1 MAAAE
6 KDDTRQAASIYELCM
21 KLGHELDDVRDRA
34 VRALMTKTSTGLTSP
49 ITVARVVEFPQ
60 LALHWLNDR
69 HRTAHTDLVKSF
81 IKFYTSVV
89 ATCVAENAHLRERFI
104 SSGAIDFFEDFRGFE
119 ARYAEEID
127 AALSCLLSQTGPSSS
142 VVQRPP
148 KTPRPPPGHAAVEA
162 EAAKTRPSWIELVAV
177 SSADERRLFEASC
190 RIKYSSVGRSKR
202 VAALNEVRYLMVYD
216 YPAEVF
222 FSKHG
227 VLICEALVAA
237 LADNIEQPED
247 ARTEDPTCKLVSEAL
262 HAVLLGLEKKLKLNE
277 KLSVEPCIPTIHLIL
292 VAVVSAIVHSSSA
305 AVMSAL
311 QRSANTAI
319 EILQRG
325 EKGARM
331 RCFFDLGLAREEI
344 IKYLDLVADALA
356 RYFCP
361 SEYYEASAVL
371 SLVRAWTPTRLAVF
385 DLCSELLVMSRDVFV
400 QRKRN
405 EKLVGHLRSW
415 SLDPQLYHHRPELV
429 EELVASVLQSVSI
442 EAYRD
447 FRALHASE
455 GQEQPEELSEAAK
468 AARQLS
474 AMGFED
480 EEYHWSGD
488 SYAAVEL
495 RYATTDIPEAHR
507 VAYERK
513 LDVLLSSR
521 PPLEVAAAS
530 SRTAEMIFGQYS
542 TTLRHAFTVGRP
554 RLRDKVTEAMQCI
567 ITAMDSRRQLS
578 LVPEEFLL
586 DLVTLA
592 CNGVKQKSFRPSLW
606 LPFIL
611 LLLQSDG
618 LREITLHSVR
628 LLCTMVIH
636 LGPNVVSTDVLQLGI
651 VPYVIR
657 PMANCGTACHFM
669 VTGSLW
675 LLYATSIDT
684 KELRNTLMPLTHA
697 GNTVLTRRLAWRA
710 LAEHFSEDLEERAVD
725 CALSEE
731 CEVEVRLECLRIM
744 ETNMSRSIAA
754 KVVQK
759 LPSLM
764 GVEQL
769 PQLPDDAMREA
780 VVSVM
785 GAIEDEESLKA
796 LARELTKMNLW
807 SAVIDSGSPSG
818 VWSLVSRCMDLDSE
832 LLPYLSMHTTL
843 FDASRAMPLCGPML
857 QVLRSLRAQLGARR
871 SAQALRP
878 AVLWMSHQGER
889 MAGWVR
895 EWVTPCLVDRSC
907 GTPSQLPWKASL
919 ALASISCIGDSINL
933 FQTATG
939 EKIHHVEKLNAGGF
953 VEPVT
958 ELLPC
963 FRPEHISTATCDVA
977 IALQSLLSSPAMMDP
992 AAANAVLGRI
1002 AKALSE
1008 SITGLQM
1015 GTPRSASTPR
1025 ERSCEAHRF
1034 VAALTQLLGRVATL
1048 HPVLSLEAEAS
1059 PFVRAFKIVWS
1070 ASTSSRRSPGELA
1083 SDELTAVLLDSLNL
1097 AQCQQTAAKVGP
1109 RLVEDGWIEMLKP
1122 IPSGRQPITPTLQAA
1137 IGRMVL
1143 ALCLSPCPAPRRNL
1157 IVSESAVETL
1167 WRRAV
1172 ENEDAD
1178 AFMAMAV
1185 ISCHTSKM
1193 AGLMGSLVKTKSDCA
1208 DMTTACHGNLMHV
1221 ICLHFREDSDF
1232 RPYRV

>member
-1 MAAAE
+1 ATE

-127 AALSCLLSQTGPSSS
+127 AALSCLLSQTCPSSS

-216 YPAEVF
+216 YPPEVF
-222 FSKHG
+222 FSKPG
-227 VLICEALVAA
+227 VLVVEALVAA

-247 ARTEDPTCKLVSEAL
+247 ARAKDPTCKLVSEAL

-305 AVMSAL
+305 AVLCGAL
-311 QRSANTAI
+311 HRSAKTAV
-319 EILQRG
+319 EILQHG
-325 EKGARM
+325 EKGATM
-331 RCFFDLGLAREEI
+331 RCFSDLGLARDEI
-344 IKYLDLVADALA
+344 IEYLDLVADALA

-385 DLCSELLVMSRDVFV
+385 DLCSELLVMSRDVLV

-405 EKLVGHLRSW
+405 EKLVEHLKSW
-415 SLDPQLYHHRPELV
+415 SLDPQLYHHRPESVEKLV
-429 EELVASVLQSVSI
+429 VPVLQSVSI
-442 EAYRD
+442 EAYQD
-447 FRALHASE
+447 FRALHASA
-455 GQEQPEELSEAAK
+455 GQQPEELSDRAK
-468 AARQLS
+468 AACQLM

-542 TTLRHAFTVGRP
+542 MTLRHAFTVGGP
-554 RLRDKVTEAMQCI
+554 RLRDKVIEAMQSI
-567 ITAMDSRRQLS
+567 ITAIDSRRQLS

-611 LLLQSDG
+611 LFLQSDG
-618 LREITLHSVR
+618 LRELTLHSVR

-675 LLYATSIDT
+675 LLHATSVDT
-684 KELRNTLMPLTHA
+684 AELRDTLRPLTHA

-710 LAEHFSEDLEERAVD
+710 LAEHFSQDFEERVVD
-725 CALSEE
+725 CALSDE
-731 CEVEVRLECLRIM
+731 CEVEVRIECLRIM
-744 ETNMSRSIAA
+744 ETNMSRSMAA
-754 KVVQK
+754 RVVQR

-764 GVEQL
+764 GVEPL
-769 PQLPDDAMREA
+769 PQQLPDDAMREA
-780 VVSVM
+780 VVGLM
-785 GAIEDEESLKA
+785 GAIEDEEALKA
-796 LARELTKMNLW
+796 LARELTKTNLW

-818 VWSLVSRCMDLDSE
+818 VWGLVSRCMDLDSE

-843 FDASRAMPLCGPML
+843 FDTSRAMPLCGPML
-857 QVLRSLRAQLGARR
+857 Q
-871 SAQALRP
+871 
-878 AVLWMSHQGER
+878 
-889 MAGWVR
+889 
-895 EWVTPCLVDRSC
+895 
-907 GTPSQLPWKASL
+907 
-919 ALASISCIGDSINL
+919 
-933 FQTATG
+933 
-939 EKIHHVEKLNAGGF
+939 
-953 VEPVT
+953 
-958 ELLPC
+958 
-963 FRPEHISTATCDVA
+963 
-977 IALQSLLSSPAMMDP
+977 
-992 AAANAVLGRI
+992 
-1002 AKALSE
+1002 
-1008 SITGLQM
+1008 
-1015 GTPRSASTPR
+1015 
-1025 ERSCEAHRF
+1025 
-1034 VAALTQLLGRVATL
+1034 
-1048 HPVLSLEAEAS
+1048 
-1059 PFVRAFKIVWS
+1059 
-1070 ASTSSRRSPGELA
+1070 
-1083 SDELTAVLLDSLNL
+1083 
-1097 AQCQQTAAKVGP
+1097 
-1109 RLVEDGWIEMLKP
+1109 
-1122 IPSGRQPITPTLQAA
+1122 
-1137 IGRMVL
+1137 
-1143 ALCLSPCPAPRRNL
+1143 
-1157 IVSESAVETL
+1157 
-1167 WRRAV
+1167 
-1172 ENEDAD
+1172 
-1178 AFMAMAV
+1178 
-1185 ISCHTSKM
+1185 
-1193 AGLMGSLVKTKSDCA
+1193 
-1208 DMTTACHGNLMHV
+1208 
-1221 ICLHFREDSDF
+1221 
-1232 RPYRV
+1232 

>member
-202 VAALNEVRYLMVYD
+202 VAALNEVNSLV
-216 YPAEVF
+216 PAYRRTRA
-222 FSKHG
+222 SKHG

-530 SRTAEMIFGQYS
+530 SRTAEMIFGQYR

-857 QVLRSLRAQLGARR
+857 QGHTLFGGQELRYTITAPVEGLIGFGIDKLYWRQHKLSTGWILSFLG
-871 SAQALRP
+871 
-878 AVLWMSHQGER
+878 
-889 MAGWVR
+889 
-895 EWVTPCLVDRSC
+895 T
-907 GTPSQLPWKASL
+907 
-919 ALASISCIGDSINL
+919 

-1034 VAALTQLLGRVATL
+1034 VATLTQLLGRVATL